1 MQDEIIIELFWK
13 RDESALRETE
23 CKYKSYLSKVAYN
36 ILADIEDARETVN
49 ETLLRAWNSIPPQ
62 KPSALRI
69 YLGKLTRELAIDVYR
84 TKHRKKRI
92 ASELTVSLE
101 ELGDIAASDSESDLD
116 LKLLGETIERYL
128 KTVSEEARTAFVQRY
143 YFADTVREIA
153 ARQNASESKIKSLL
167 FRTRAGL
174 KDYLIK
180 EGYEI

>member
-1 MQDEIIIELFWK
+1 MQDEIIVELFWK

-49 ETLLRAWNSIPPQ
+49 EALLRAWNSIPPQ

-143 YFADTVREIA
+143 YFADTLREIA

-167 FRTRAGL
+167 FRTRVGL

>member
-49 ETLLRAWNSIPPQ
+49 EALLRAWNSIPPQ